1 MRGWPGFAGVEP
13 EAAAGARGWG
23 ELVLRCANERG
34 ERLAGRYAVRG
45 AS

>member
-13 EAAAGARGWG
+13 EAAAGAQGWG

-34 ERLAGRYAVRG
+34 ETLAERYAMRG